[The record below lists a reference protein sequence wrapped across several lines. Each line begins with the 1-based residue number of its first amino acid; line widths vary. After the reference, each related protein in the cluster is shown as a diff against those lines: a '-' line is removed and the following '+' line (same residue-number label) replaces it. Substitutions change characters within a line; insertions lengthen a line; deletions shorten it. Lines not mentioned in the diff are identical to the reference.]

1 MIFTNKFSN
10 DWLIETMFDIH
21 DYLIVLNIPGFS
33 QQEMILII
41 VTNMLQS
48 FSNVHENSCEA
59 IESMKQQV
67 A

>member
-1 MIFTNKFSN
+1 
-10 DWLIETMFDIH
+10 MFDIH

>member
-21 DYLIVLNIPGFS
+21 DYLIVLNILGFS

-59 IESMKQQV
+59 IEIMKQQV